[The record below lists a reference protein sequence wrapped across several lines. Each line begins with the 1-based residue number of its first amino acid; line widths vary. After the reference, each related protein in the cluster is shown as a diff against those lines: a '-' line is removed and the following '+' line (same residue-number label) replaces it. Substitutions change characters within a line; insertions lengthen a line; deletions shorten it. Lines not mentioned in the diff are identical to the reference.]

1 MLSANDRKRVLI
13 VDNGAIAVDD
23 AGRRYVNN
31 HTGQFACDIRHE
43 GCELVFIAPH
53 TPYDENG
60 QLYNF
65 CLQDQGLESRLLVMR
80 PRFRA
85 SLAADELLREILK
98 SDFVYIFFPGTLGKV
113 AGLLCSLLR
122 KPYGL
127 YVRGGRF
134 RETRLDRRVVRKA
147 VFALTVSPALQ
158 QQIEPLCGSAG
169 VIRPMVTITPE
180 DAFARPAW
188 VSRPPVWELLFVG
201 RLEVDKGIR
210 ELIEAAEALRLKG
223 VPFRLRLV
231 GGGPLF
237 HELSARLKDEPLG
250 LNIEMAGLVSGKS
263 DLMRFYQ
270 KAHIFIFP
278 SYHEG
283 FPRVL
288 YEAMINSLP
297 IVTTMV
303 GGISGRMADGENC
316 IGIPAKSA
324 GSIVEAVERVT
335 GDLRLL
341 QAIGQAGQKTVL
353 DVLEKH
359 QPHSRLFTEHLK
371 NHGV

>member
-1 MLSANDRKRVLI
+1 MLSANYHKRVLI

-23 AGRRYVNN
+23 TGRRYVNN
-31 HTGQFACDIRHE
+31 HTGQFACDIRHD
-43 GCELVFIAPH
+43 GCKPVFIAPH
-53 TPYDENG
+53 AAYDENG

-65 CLQDQGLESRLLVMR
+65 CLQDQGLESRLLAMR
-80 PRFRA
+80 PRYHA
-85 SLAADELLREILK
+85 LLAVKKLLREILK

-113 AGLLCSLLR
+113 AGLLCSLLG

-134 RETRLDRRVVRKA
+134 RETRMDRRVVRKA
-147 VFALTVSPALQ
+147 AFALTVSPALR
-158 QQIEPLCGSAG
+158 QQIEPICGSAS
-169 VIRPMVTITPE
+169 VIRPMVAIKGE
-180 DAFARPAW
+180 DAFNRPAL
-188 VSRPPVWELLFVG
+188 VAPPSVWELLFVG
-201 RLEVDKGIR
+201 RLEIDKGIR
-210 ELIEAAEALRLKG
+210 ELVQAAEALRLRG

-250 LNIEMAGLVSGKS
+250 FNVEMAGLVSGKT
-263 DLMRFYQ
+263 DLMHFYR

-288 YEAMINSLP
+288 YEAMINGLP

-303 GGISGRMADGENC
+303 GGISGRMADGKNC
-316 IGIPAKSA
+316 IGIPDKCA
-324 GSIVEAVERVT
+324 GSIVEAIERVT
-335 GDLRLL
+335 GDIRLL
-341 QAIGQAGQKTVL
+341 NAIGEAGQKTVL
-353 DVLEKH
+353 DVLENC
-359 QPHSRLFTEHLK
+359 QPHWRLFTEHLK
-371 NHGV
+371 SHVV

>member
-23 AGRRYVNN
+23 TGRRYVNN

-43 GCELVFIAPH
+43 GCEPVFIAPH
-53 TPYDENG
+53 APYDENG

-65 CLQDQGLESRLLVMR
+65 CLQDQGLESRLLAMR

-85 SLAADELLREILK
+85 LLAAEELLREILK
-98 SDFVYIFFPGTLGKV
+98 SDFVYIFFPGTLGKA
-113 AGLLCSLLR
+113 AGLLCSFLG

-134 RETRLDRRVVRKA
+134 RETRLDRRVVGKA
-147 VFALTVSPALQ
+147 AFALTVSPALQ
-158 QQIEPLCGSAG
+158 QQIEPFCERAD

-180 DAFARPAW
+180 DAFARPAL
-188 VSRPPVWELLFVG
+188 VARPPVWDLLFVG

-210 ELIEAAEALRLKG
+210 ELIQAAEALRFNG

-237 HELSARLKDEPLG
+237 HDLSARLKDEPLG
-250 LNIEMAGLVSGKS
+250 ANVQMVGLVSGKT
-263 DLMRFYQ
+263 DLMRFYR

-303 GGISGRMADGENC
+303 GGISGRMVDGENC

-324 GSIVEAVERVT
+324 GAIVEAVERVT
-335 GDLRLL
+335 GDFRLL
-341 QAIGQAGQKTVL
+341 QAIGQGGQKTVL
-353 DVLEKH
+353 DVLENC
-359 QPHSRLFTEHLK
+359 QPHWRLFTEHLK
-371 NHGV
+371 NHVV